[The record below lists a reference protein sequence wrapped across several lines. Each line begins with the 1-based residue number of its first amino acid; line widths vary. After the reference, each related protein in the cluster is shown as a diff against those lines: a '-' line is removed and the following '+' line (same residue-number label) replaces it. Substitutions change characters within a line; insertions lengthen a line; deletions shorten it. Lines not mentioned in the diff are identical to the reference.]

1 MIQRGNGEAV
11 YLQIQRQLEAEIR
24 KLHQPNDLLPPETVL
39 AERFGVNRHTLRR
52 AVDGLVQ
59 QGWVERRHG
68 LGSFVLHKPV
78 EYDIRARTR
87 FTENLEALGCKTES
101 SVLRKLSLPAQ
112 GGVARKLQ
120 LEEGEPVFWIE
131 TLRQVDGVPF
141 CVISHYLPESL
152 VPGLL
157 EDYTGGSLH
166 DYLEQKHGW
175 RLRRAESVISAS
187 LPQGDDASLLAM
199 PSSAP
204 VLRVKSVN
212 MRERDGIPVEYALT
226 RNRADRMQLRIT
238 P

>member
-24 KLHQPNDLLPPETVL
+24 KLHQPNDLLPPESAL

-52 AVDGLVQ
+52 AIDGLVQ
-59 QGWVERRHG
+59 QGWIERRHG

-112 GGVARKLQ
+112 GGVARKLN
-120 LEEGEPVFWIE
+120 LDEGEPVFWIE

-141 CVISHYLPESL
+141 CLISHYLPAAL

-157 EDYTGGSLH
+157 DDYDGGSLH
-166 DYLEQKHGW
+166 DYIEQAHGW
-175 RLRRAESVISAS
+175 RLRRNESVISAS
-187 LPQGDDASLLAM
+187 LPQGNDASLLAM

-212 MRERDGIPVEYALT
+212 VRERDGIPVEYALT